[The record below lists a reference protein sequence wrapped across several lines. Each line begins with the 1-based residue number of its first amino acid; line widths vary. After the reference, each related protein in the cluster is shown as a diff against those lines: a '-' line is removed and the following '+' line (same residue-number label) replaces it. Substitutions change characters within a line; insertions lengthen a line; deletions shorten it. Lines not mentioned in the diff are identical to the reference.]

1 MPRQRLRLNASPAVA
16 AGRLLVTLLALALLW
31 YGLMLILLAVK
42 VSPSTVNDLSGY
54 RTLYDDLS
62 SIKPAGIT
70 GTGRAIA
77 AGAGLLAFFV
87 LGYFALKALPRP
99 SLARGDLS
107 LGDGERGDLV
117 VEPRA
122 LERLAESAAAGHP
135 AVSDAT
141 GRFGDDQLE
150 VLLTVKRPRELADTL
165 RSVQQR
171 VRTALEAHELPPM
184 PVNVTLSGLDRTT
197 RRDLR

>member
-16 AGRLLVTLLALALLW
+16 AERLLVVLLALLPLW

-42 VSPSTVNDLSGY
+42 VSPGTVNDLSGY

-62 SIKPAGIT
+62 SIKPADIT
-70 GTGRAIA
+70 GIGRAIA
-77 AGAGLLAFFV
+77 AGAGLLAFLV
-87 LGYFALKALPRP
+87 LGYFALKALPHP
-99 SLARGDLS
+99 SLARADLP

-135 AVSDAT
+135 AVAGAT

-150 VLLTVKRPRELADTL
+150 VLVTVKRPRELAETL

-171 VRTALEAHELPPM
+171 VRIALEAHELPAM